1 MQAARTIARGSS
13 AFTSA
18 GALDLA
24 ALARVEVSS
33 EQSLYPIDHV
43 FDGQSGPGGSC
54 WVAGAPGPQRIAL
67 SFAHPADIAEV
78 CVEGEERGE
87 TRTQTV
93 ELELW
98 SGEEQRLLPDAA
110 RIFRFSP
117 YGQCFHRVT
126 WKVAAAAVTRLCLRV
141 SPVPSFR
148 RASLTS
154 IVLR

>member
-1 MQAARTIARGSS
+1 MQPARIIARGSPP
-13 AFTSA
+13 FVPER
-18 GALDLA
+18 ALDLA

-33 EQSLYPIDHV
+33 EQSLYPIDNV

-54 WVAGAPGPQRIAL
+54 WVAGTPGPQRVVL
-67 SFAHPADIAEV
+67 TFERPVDLAEI

-98 SGEEQRLLPDAA
+98 SGQEQRPVHDSA
-110 RIFRFSP
+110 RVFRFSP
-117 YGQCFHRVT
+117 YGESFHRAT
-126 WKVAAAAVTRLCLRV
+126 WKVGAAAVTRLCLRV